1 MKRQMTVL
9 VMMAMMILL
18 GASNALAWMFEIDP
32 GSAAT
37 SHNINFVADGDT
49 VTLDGYTLVF
59 DYTGANLTSGTETPP
74 SPLSALLGPYNDTG
88 GTVNFTAT
96 TLGAGATLSTDQTLA
111 TFTFDGDATLTWN
124 IANAGFLVTIN
135 GGTEL
140 SGANFQL
147 TSANTIS
154 PVPLPGAV
162 WLLGSGLVGLFGLR
176 RRSANSAK

>member
-9 VMMAMMILL
+9 AMMAMMIFL
-18 GASNALAWMFEIDP
+18 GASSALAWMFEIDP
-32 GSAAT
+32 GSGAT
-37 SHNINFVADGDT
+37 SHNINFVAGGDT

-59 DYTGANLTSGTETPP
+59 DYTGANLTSGIETPP

-96 TLGAGATLSTDQTLA
+96 TFGTGATLSTDQTLA

-124 IANAGFLVTIN
+124 LGSQAFLVTVN
-135 GGTEL
+135 GTEF
-140 SGANFQL
+140 SGADFQL

-162 WLLGSGLVGLFGLR
+162 WLLGSGLIGLFGLR
-176 RRSANSAK
+176 RRSGNSSK